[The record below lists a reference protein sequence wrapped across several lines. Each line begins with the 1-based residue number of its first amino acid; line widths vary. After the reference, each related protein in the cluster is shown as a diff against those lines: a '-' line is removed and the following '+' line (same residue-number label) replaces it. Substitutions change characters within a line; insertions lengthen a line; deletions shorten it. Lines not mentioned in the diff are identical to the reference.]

1 MKQKCFYEGYVVYR
15 DKERVFHKKVICVPV
30 DTFPVIYSEWLL
42 SGCKILAMNVR
53 RERWLG

>member
-1 MKQKCFYEGYVVYR
+1 MKQKWFYEGYVVYR
-15 DKERVFHKKVICVPV
+15 DNERVFHKEVICVPV
-30 DTFPVIYSEWLL
+30 EDWSGVYADWLE